1 MLNQQIRSLRIA
13 RNMSQVELAHRLG
26 ISKQSV
32 SNWEIDNIQP
42 SVEMLI
48 KLAKIFSV
56 FRIIY
61 PTEKIILCYVK
72 NNILKG
78 CNFKSAVG
86 FYNIAVN
93 LKAIA
98 HTLIGKVDNI
108 SVNLNFRLC
117 LAPKNCK

>member
-32 SNWEIDNIQP
+32 SNWENDNIQP

-56 FRIIY
+56 STDYLLGLDTNDLINVSGLPQNVVTHIRQLVEDFQR
-61 PTEKIILCYVK
+61 
-72 NNILKG
+72 NSNI
-78 CNFKSAVG
+78 
-86 FYNIAVN
+86 
-93 LKAIA
+93 
-98 HTLIGKVDNI
+98 
-108 SVNLNFRLC
+108 
-117 LAPKNCK
+117 